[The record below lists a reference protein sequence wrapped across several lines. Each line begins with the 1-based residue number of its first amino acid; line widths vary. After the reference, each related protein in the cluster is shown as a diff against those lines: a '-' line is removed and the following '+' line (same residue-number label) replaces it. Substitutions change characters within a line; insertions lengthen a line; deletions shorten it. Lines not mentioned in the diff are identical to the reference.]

1 MQKKSL
7 SRTFE
12 LPSLIRKAHSTFS
25 PFEKVLLFVFAV
37 LLFGSTLGILG
48 GLNSMLVS
56 DIPAHGGS
64 HTEGIIGFPRFINPL
79 LATTDADRDLSM
91 LVYSGLLKARPDGSL
106 APDLAQRFEVSEDGL
121 TYHFFIR
128 DDAVFHDGTP
138 VTADDVLFTV
148 SRAQDPALKSP
159 RRASWDGVAVEKVS
173 EKEVVFTLTRP
184 YAPFL
189 ENATLGILPSH
200 LWKEVEIEQFPFSQ
214 LNTEAI
220 GSGPYRITDI
230 KRNKSGVP
238 ERYTLSSFAHYT
250 LGEPYIEEIT
260 LSFYSNEDDLIAAL
274 KNGDV
279 ESVNSIAP
287 AKAAAL
293 TGYTIK
299 TVPLPRTFGIFF
311 NQNQAPALAN
321 IEVRK
326 ALSLATDR
334 ERIVREVLNGYGI
347 AINTPIPP
355 GLIAR
360 EKVSVVPEQDLEEA
374 QAVLERNGWVRN
386 EETGIWSSKDDGP
399 LSVSISTSNVPEL
412 KAAAQIVME
421 NWLALGAD
429 VHLQIFEPSD
439 LNVNSIRPRKY
450 DALLFGEI
458 IGRTLDLFAFWHSSQ
473 RNDPGLNVALYANI
487 TADRLL
493 EEGRVAQDRKERDA
507 LYNDFEEEV
516 ANDQA
521 AVFLYA
527 PEFIYVTPERIRGVT
542 LGTVTVPADRFLSV
556 QEWFVETDQVWHF
569 FK

>member
-1 MQKKSL
+1 
-7 SRTFE
+7 
-12 LPSLIRKAHSTFS
+12 
-25 PFEKVLLFVFAV
+25 VLLFVFAV
-37 LLFGSTLGILG
+37 LLCGSTLAILG

-64 HTEGIIGFPRFINPL
+64 HTEGVVGFPRFINPL

-91 LVYSGLLKARPDGSL
+91 LIYSGLLKARPDGTL
-106 APDLAQRFEVSEDGL
+106 LPDLAERFEVSDDGL

-128 DDAVFHDGTP
+128 ENAVFHDGTP
-138 VTADDVLFTV
+138 VTADDVIFTV

-173 EKEVVFTLTRP
+173 EREVLFTLTRP

-200 LWKEVEIEQFPFSQ
+200 PWKEVEIEQFPFSQ
-214 LNTEAI
+214 LNTEAV
-220 GSGPYRITDI
+220 GSGPYRISDI
-230 KRNKSGVP
+230 RRNKSGVP

-250 LGEPYIEEIT
+250 LGEPYIEKIV
-260 LSFYSNEDDLIAAL
+260 LFFYSNEDDLISAL
-274 KNGDV
+274 KSGEV
-279 ESVNSIAP
+279 ESINSIAP
-287 AKAAAL
+287 AKAANL
-293 TGYTIK
+293 TNYRIE
-299 TVPLPRTFGIFF
+299 TVPLPRTFGVFF

-334 ERIVREVLNGYGI
+334 ERIVREVLNGYGV
-347 AINTPIPP
+347 AINNPIPP
-355 GLIAR
+355 GLIVR
-360 EKVSVVPEQDLEEA
+360 EKIPIVPEQDLEEA
-374 QAVLERNGWVRN
+374 RAVLERSGWVLD
-386 EETGIWSSKDDGP
+386 EETGVWSSKKDGL

-421 NWLALGAD
+421 NWTELGAD

-439 LNVNSIRPRKY
+439 LNINSIRPRKY

-487 TADRLL
+487 TADNLL
-493 EEGRVAQDRKERDA
+493 EKGRITHDRKERDA
-507 LYNDFEEEV
+507 LYSDFETEV
-516 ANDQA
+516 ANDYA
-521 AVFLYA
+521 AIFLYA
-527 PEFIYVTPERIRGVT
+527 PEFIYVTPERISGMT
-542 LGTVTVPADRFLSV
+542 LGTVTVPADRFLTV
-556 QEWFVETDQVWHF
+556 HEWFIETDQVWHF